1 MEIIFELLYEL
12 ILEGAA
18 EIVQDKEFPIGVR
31 IGAGVVLFVVF
42 GGILAILIYAAW
54 ESWSDGSVVGAI
66 ILAVLTL
73 ALLVLILSVF
83 IKPPKKRK

>member
-54 ESWSDGSVVGAI
+54 ELWSDGSIVGAI
-66 ILAVLTL
+66 ILAVLAL
-73 ALLVLILSVF
+73 AVLVLIISVF

>member
-18 EIVQDKEFPIGVR
+18 EIIQDKEFPRGVR
-31 IGAGVVLFVVF
+31 IGAGAILFVGF

-54 ESWSDGSVVGAI
+54 DSWSDGSIAGAI
-66 ILAVLTL
+66 ILAVLAL
-73 ALLVLILSVF
+73 ALLVLIISVF